1 MEFFK
6 YNINK
11 SLKGYLY
18 DEELAY
24 KIACYKV
31 DEKRNYKNTEERNE
45 LILKSFELERQIM
58 MSRNIIIKLTD
69 ILNISK
75 EDINVLQST
84 ILDFVKYIPFE
95 LYPNIVEWIN
105 DDTISF
111 IPYNGVSLSEIIN
124 YFGSMDSY
132 SNKDI
137 VFIKYKCI
145 RLLSKIIKEN
155 IHDKQIIKHYA
166 ESVVGV
172 Q

>member
-1 MEFFK
+1 M
-6 YNINK
+6 
-11 SLKGYLY
+11 
-18 DEELAY
+18 
-24 KIACYKV
+24 
-31 DEKRNYKNTEERNE
+31 DEKRNYKNTEERND

-69 ILNISK
+69 IFNLSK

-84 ILDFVKYIPFE
+84 TLDFIKYIPFE

-105 DDTISF
+105 DDVISF
-111 IPYNGVSLSEIIN
+111 IPYNGISLSEIIS
-124 YFGSMDSY
+124 YFGPMESY

-137 VFIKYKCI
+137 VYIKYKCI
-145 RLLSKIIKEN
+145 KLLSRIIKED

-166 ESVVGV
+166 ESVVGI